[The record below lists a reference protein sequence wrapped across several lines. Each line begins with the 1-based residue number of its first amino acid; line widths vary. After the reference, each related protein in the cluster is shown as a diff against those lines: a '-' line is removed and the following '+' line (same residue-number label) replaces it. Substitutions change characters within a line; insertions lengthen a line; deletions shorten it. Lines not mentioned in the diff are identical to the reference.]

1 MKIRNNIAL
10 FGWGMSTV
18 FLVFCGLFTYLV
30 FRDGAGNIQINPPC
44 NTNVYAPW
52 FIQLILAVFW
62 LAGIGVAFHQWSKPC
77 VRVAVH
83 SDDTVVVTR
92 RYPFS
97 KDQRTITTSMLHQA
111 KVHESTDSEGDPY
124 FECLL
129 TLPDG
134 SSVTLAEGSV
144 REQCELVCERFH
156 LAIGKHDAVSRRSHC
171 CPKQP
176 GIEC

>member
-52 FIQLILAVFW
+52 FIQLILGTFW
-62 LAGIGVAFHQWSKPC
+62 LTGIGVAFHLWHKPC
-77 VRVAVH
+77 VNVAVQPDG
-83 SDDTVVVTR
+83 SVIITQ

-97 KDQRTITTSMLHQA
+97 TERRTIHASMLHA
-111 KVHESTDSEGDPY
+111 AEVRESTDSEGDPY

-129 TLPDG
+129 TLTDG
-134 SSVTLAEGSV
+134 STFTIAEGSV
-144 REQCELVCERFH
+144 RKQCDVACALINT
-156 LAIGKHDAVSRRSHC
+156 AIGKCDVVARHARQKD
-171 CPKQP
+171 
-176 GIEC
+176 G